1 MNKLHNITLI
11 IIFFALLSFSSFSR
25 SEDPT
30 NSVTGFVTDA
40 KTGEALIGANVYLK
54 EIKQGSATNISG
66 YFVITE
72 VPYGTYTAVCTY
84 VGYKPFTTK
93 VTVTKNDGAPLI
105 IKLSPQSVETKAVVI
120 SADSVR
126 IIDKLYEKPV
136 SKMELNSTQINQIPR
151 VIEADLL
158 RSLQTLP
165 GITALSDFSSA
176 LYVRGGTPDQN
187 LYMID
192 GADVYN
198 PEHAFGIFSTF
209 NTNAIKKVEISKGG
223 FGAEY
228 GGRLSSVLD
237 VTNIDGN
244 RNEFQGVANISLLS
258 ASTTLQT
265 PLGDFGSLSGSIRR
279 TYLDKTYAKWNK
291 DIPNYYFVDGNLKAF
306 FDLGVRDKL
315 TMSYFG
321 SKDNLDFK
329 FNKQTSS
336 KGFLYDWGNQTGS
349 INWRHIFG
357 NQLFLNFW
365 TTYSEFGSDFDFE
378 FANVREKN
386 RIADLSIK
394 GALEYYASQNTSVKF
409 GFEQKFLY
417 GSLQQHFQ
425 QGKVEASKHR
435 MHTMLYGTV
444 DFHPLDKLVVDAG
457 LRVNIFSANTNYVNY
472 EPRFSAKYRLG
483 DSYSV
488 KFATGKYYQYLNR
501 IPRLFFASIWT
512 AADEYVRE
520 SSSSHYII
528 GLQKEVD
535 QIYSL
540 EIEAYYKTYNNIY
553 QFNQLAFAEITPD
566 SYEGSLPV
574 YSTSRGLFNSGD
586 GKSYGLE
593 FLFKR
598 DVGPISGW
606 VSLSWS
612 RTEYIFKNL
621 NQGKEYIPRQDR
633 AVVGNAVVNF
643 DWNGFWDQVFDR
655 DYKKRETKWLIG
667 LNFVYST
674 GQPITV
680 PASAYYVNTL
690 PDWNDVQLSGESLPG
705 YNLYPSELDKYRLP
719 AYIRLDFSVTYE
731 VEYKWGTLAPYLQVF
746 NAGNR
751 KNVWFIDYKEELMN
765 GVLKQTIDKTNMLP
779 ILPSIGVT
787 VKF

>member
-1 MNKLHNITLI
+1 MNILPRIGLI
-11 IIFFALLSFSSFSR
+11 IIYLFFVMSLVFAKAG
-25 SEDPT
+25 EPA
-30 NSVTGFVTDA
+30 NSVSGFVTDS
-40 KTGEALIGANVYLK
+40 KSGEALIGANVYLK
-54 EIKQGSATNISG
+54 EIKQGGTTNISG
-66 YFVITE
+66 YFVITD
-72 VPYGTYTAVCTY
+72 VPYGTYTAICTY

-93 VTVTKNDGAPLI
+93 VTVAKNDAAPLN
-105 IKLSPQSVETKAVVI
+105 IKLVPRYVETKEVVV

-136 SKMELNSTQINQIPR
+136 SKMELNSAQINQIPR

-209 NTNAIKKVEISKGG
+209 NTYAIKKVEISKGG

-237 VTNIDGN
+237 VTNLDGN
-244 RNEFQGVANISLLS
+244 RNEFTGVANVSLLS
-258 ASTTLQT
+258 ASTTLQA

-291 DIPNYYFVDGNLKAF
+291 DIPNYYFIDGNLKAF
-306 FDLGVRDKL
+306 FDLGIRDKL
-315 TMSYFG
+315 TVSYFG
-321 SKDNLDFK
+321 SKDNLDLK
-329 FNKQTSS
+329 FNQQKSS
-336 KGFLYDWGNQTGS
+336 KGFLYEWGNQTGS
-349 INWRHIFG
+349 LNWRHLFG

-365 TTYSEFGSDFDFE
+365 TTYSEFSSNFDFQV
-378 FANVREKN
+378 ANVREKN
-386 RIADLSIK
+386 RISDLSIK

-409 GFEQKFLY
+409 GFEQKFLS
-417 GSLQQHFQ
+417 GMLQQDFQ
-425 QGKVEASKHR
+425 QGKVDAAKHPR
-435 MHTMLYGTV
+435 HTMLYGSINSR
-444 DFHPLDKLVVDAG
+444 PIEKLIVDAG
-457 LRVNIFSANTNYVNY
+457 ARANIFISDKTYINY
-472 EPRFSAKYRLG
+472 EPRFSAKYRIG
-483 DSYSV
+483 DTYSI
-488 KFATGKYYQYLNR
+488 KAAAGKYYQYLNR

-512 AADEYVRE
+512 SVDEYVQE
-520 SSSSHYII
+520 SSSSHYIF
-528 GLQKEVD
+528 GMQKEVD

-540 EIEAYYKTYNNIY
+540 EVEAYYKTYNNIY
-553 QFNQLAFAEITPD
+553 QYNQLAFADIIPD
-566 SYEGSLPV
+566 RYQGSIPV
-574 YSTSRGLFNSGD
+574 YSSSRGLFNNGD

-612 RTEYIFKNL
+612 RTEYIFEKL
-621 NQGKEYIPRQDR
+621 NQGKEFIPRQDR
-633 AVVGNAVVNF
+633 AVVANAVINL

-655 DYKKRETKWLIG
+655 DYIKRDTKWFIG

-680 PASAYYVNTL
+680 PASAYYINTL
-690 PDWNDVQLSGESLPG
+690 PDWNDVKLSGQSLPG

-719 AYIRLDFSVTYE
+719 PYIRLDLSVTYE
-731 VEYKWGTLAPYLQVF
+731 IEYKFGTVAPYLQIF

-751 KNVWFIDYKEELMN
+751 KNVWFINYNEELIG
-765 GVLKQTIDKTNMLP
+765 GVLTQTIDKTGMLP
-779 ILPSIGVT
+779 LLPSIGVT
-787 VKF
+787 IKF